1 MVMMASSL
9 TTQNFIC
16 SQFSLT
22 PHTSN
27 IPKSF
32 VPSSPSIHKTPH
44 VFKLNFLPR
53 ASSQELPGEDELTE
67 DSKFVPLNA
76 EDPIFGPPALLL
88 SGFKREEFA
97 KVQMLLKEL
106 EGEFLKIIV
115 CTEDMISG
123 SLWDAINT
131 KQSNPEAVKVA
142 ESLPRICFLS
152 GLTGEEMLM
161 FIDAFPEFGIEP
173 PVFAALV
180 PNSADKPLKD
190 VMEEIMDDHEMMS
203 ARQLD

>member
-1 MVMMASSL
+1 MASAL
-9 TTQNFIC
+9 TTQNFI
-16 SQFSLT
+16 SLLSLK
-22 PHTSN
+22 HYTSN
-27 IPKSF
+27 SPKSF
-32 VPSSPSIHKTPH
+32 VPSSVSIFNTPH
-44 VFKLNFLPR
+44 VFKPTLLPR
-53 ASSQELPGEDELTE
+53 ASSQDEFTE

-88 SGFKREEFA
+88 LGFEREEFA

-131 KQSNPEAVKVA
+131 KQSNPEAVKGVA
-142 ESLPRICFLS
+142 SLPRICFLS

-180 PNSADKPLKD
+180 PNSADKLLKE
-190 VMEEIMDDHEMMS
+190 VMEEIMGDHEMMS

>member
-1 MVMMASSL
+1 MASAL

-16 SQFSLT
+16 SLPSLKPYT
-22 PHTSN
+22 TN
-27 IPKSF
+27 IPKSL
-32 VPSSPSIHKTPH
+32 VPSSLSNYNTPH
-44 VFKLNFLPR
+44 VFKTKLLRR
-53 ASSQELPGEDELTE
+53 ASSQELPDEFTE
-67 DSKFVPLNA
+67 DSKFVPLNT

-88 SGFKREEFA
+88 LGFRREEFA

-131 KQSNPEAVKVA
+131 KQSNPEAVKGA
-142 ESLPRICFLS
+142 ASLPRICFLS

-180 PNSADKPLKD
+180 PNSAEKPLKE
-190 VMEEIMDDHEMMS
+190 VMEEIMGDHEMMS